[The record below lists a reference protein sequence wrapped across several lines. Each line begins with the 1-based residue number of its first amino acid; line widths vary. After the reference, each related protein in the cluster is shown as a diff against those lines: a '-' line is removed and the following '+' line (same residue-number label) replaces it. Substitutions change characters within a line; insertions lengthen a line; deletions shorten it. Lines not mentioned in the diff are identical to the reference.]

1 MLNYYTSEGV
11 QPRLWYQYD
20 RAGCPTTT
28 AMATTAVTSTITTC
42 RHLSSSVS
50 LQFFQMSNVY
60 ENRACPIMG
69 IFVIPFLSYELQ
81 IHTWDI

>member
-28 AMATTAVTSTITTC
+28 AIATTAVTSTITTFDHLAVKGVIIDLTHALISSLC
-42 RHLSSSVS
+42 R
-50 LQFFQMSNVY
+50 
-60 ENRACPIMG
+60 P
-69 IFVIPFLSYELQ
+69 
-81 IHTWDI
+81 